1 MNIEHIALIAQ
12 KISFAFED
20 QFFNENIRSMFNT
33 LFNRYLVP
41 LDPSGRMEP
50 YDAIILLGRQSPEE
64 FKLMVQEMK
73 EKELI
78 SD

>member
-20 QFFNENIRSMFNT
+20 HFFNENKRSMFNA
-33 LFNRYLVP
+33 LFNRYLMP
-41 LDPSGRMEP
+41 LDPSGKMEP
-50 YDAIILLGRQSPEE
+50 YDAIVLLGRQSPEE
-64 FKLMVQEMK
+64 LEHMVKEMK

>member
-1 MNIEHIALIAQ
+1 MNIEHISLIAL

-20 QFFNENIRSMFNT
+20 QFFNENKRSMFNA

-64 FKLMVQEMK
+64 FEHMVK
-73 EKELI
+73 ELKDKELI

>member
-1 MNIEHIALIAQ
+1 VNIENIALIAQ
-12 KISFAFED
+12 KVSFAFED
-20 QFFNENIRSMFNT
+20 QFFNENKRSMFNA

-64 FKLMVQEMK
+64 FEHMVQEMK

>member
-20 QFFNENIRSMFNT
+20 HFFNEKKRSMFDA

-41 LDPSGRMEP
+41 LDPSGRLEP
-50 YDAIILLGRQSPEE
+50 YDAIILLGQQSPEE
-64 FKLMVQEMK
+64 FEHMVKEMK

>member
-1 MNIEHIALIAQ
+1 MNIEYIALIAQ

-20 QFFNENIRSMFNT
+20 QFFNENKRSMFNA

-41 LDPSGRMEP
+41 HDPSGRMEP
-50 YDAIILLGRQSPEE
+50 YDAIVSLGRQSPEE
-64 FKLMVQEMK
+64 FEHMVQEMK
-73 EKELI
+73 EKKLI